1 MEQQAGDFAHP
12 VCDRGFFAGYMMN
25 AQESLEPGTDIME
38 PMSASERGL
47 PAQIAARMG
56 RRIIQ
61 GEMRPGDKLP
71 KETELLE
78 QLQVSRTTLREA
90 LTILSSKGFIEA
102 KQRIGTSVRPA
113 EFWNT
118 LDPMVMSWHGS
129 QDGKTLAQELFEI
142 RSAIEPLAAGLAA
155 QRATPADLA
164 LIRAALATMAEDH
177 RNPRLAMEADIA
189 FHLGIIH
196 AAHNR
201 FLLPVASVIRAALTI
216 SVPKTFQKFGGMRHA
231 LALHEAIAVAIER
244 RDGAA
249 AGKAASYLIADTYE
263 RNFT

>member
-1 MEQQAGDFAHP
+1 MTDMH
-12 VCDRGFFAGYMMN
+12 
-25 AQESLEPGTDIME
+25 EPAKSKAME
-38 PMSASERGL
+38 PFSATERGL
-47 PAQIAARMG
+47 PAQIAARLG

-61 GEMRPGDKLP
+61 GELRPGDKLP
-71 KETELLE
+71 KESDLLD

-90 LTILSSKGFIEA
+90 LTLLSSKGFTEA
-102 KQRIGTSVRPA
+102 KQRIGTTIRSA

-118 LDPMVMSWHGS
+118 LDPMVMSWHGA
-129 QDGKTLAQELFEI
+129 QDEHALAQELFEI

-155 QRATPADLA
+155 QRATADDLA
-164 LIRAALATMAEDH
+164 QIRIALTTMAEDH
-177 RNPRLAMEADIA
+177 KNPRLAMDADIA
-189 FHLGIIH
+189 FHLGIIQ

-244 RDGAA
+244 RDAETA
-249 AGKAASYLIADTYE
+249 SKAASDLIADTYE
-263 RNFT
+263 RNFNRP